1 MSIETCNSTLIWDTP
16 IHVDAASGGFIAP
29 FLYPEL
35 EWDFRLPWVKSI
47 NVSGHKYGLVYAGI
61 GRVIWRTKDD
71 LTEDLVF
78 HINYLGA
85 DQTTF
90 TLNFSKDDLIIIYED
105 LVESGH
111 FNILSKDNGVPVV
124 AFSLKD
130 RSRYDEFKTWEM
142 LRRHGWIVPAYPMPP
157 AAQHIN
163 VLRVVIRAEF
173 SSTLAER
180 LVLDIHIVMD
190 ELEKVHHPIV
200 TKNTKEENKALVENG
215 VKNTALDAHRE
226 IIAQESNKR
235 QKIMAA

>member
-1 MSIETCNSTLIWDTP
+1 MENCRDNAMVLKES
-16 IHVDAASGGFIAP
+16 
-29 FLYPEL
+29 L
-35 EWDFRLPWVKSI
+35 EK
-47 NVSGHKYGLVYAGI
+47 
-61 GRVIWRTKDD
+61 
-71 LTEDLVF
+71 
-78 HINYLGA
+78 
-85 DQTTF
+85 
-90 TLNFSKDDLIIIYED
+90 
-105 LVESGH
+105 SGH

-130 RSRYDEFKTWEM
+130 RSRYDEFKISEM

-173 SSTLAER
+173 SRTLAER
-180 LVLDIHIVMD
+180 LAFDIHNVMD
-190 ELEKVHHPIV
+190 ELEKLHPPIV
-200 TKNTKEENKALVENG
+200 TKNTKEENKAMVENG